1 MNSNFDPY
9 EVINRTNEIERAQM
23 IKEKNDCYNI
33 PEHLNKISIMDV
45 IDTSSLRESDIQSS
59 SRFNDDCG
67 ERGEPMTFK
76 PKNIKTVSDEENN
89 ETYYKTS
96 NSHIKT
102 NECLVIVKSFK
113 DNMGELYDKVCCYYD
128 NVKRNEI
135 SFDGSNYAYEIV
147 TFANEIIENVNLW
160 KEDMERYYER
170 AERGLSEIKER
181 NYEKKE
187 KDAKLKEME
196 NSILQV
202 TKALNN
208 QSSPIKS
215 NSFMKYKEL
224 NTNSNMNMSSSRNS
238 EYLLNKLNEIEEVEK
253 VYNEKITNY
262 ENEITKLNEHIKYYQ
277 NIVAQSKNLI
287 DDLYDK
293 NKIITAKLIKYK
305 QICESNNITVGNSN
319 ASTFY

>member
-9 EVINRTNEIERAQM
+9 EVINHTNEIERAQM
-23 IKEKNDCYNI
+23 MKEQNDINNI

-76 PKNIKTVSDEENN
+76 PKLKSISDEDNN
-89 ETYYKTS
+89 NNDTYYKTS
-96 NSHIKT
+96 FSHIKT

-113 DNMGELYDKVCCYYD
+113 DSMGELYDKVCCYYD

-135 SFDGSNYAYEIV
+135 SLDGSNYLYEIV
-147 TFANEIIENVNLW
+147 TFANEIYENVNLW
-160 KEDMERYYER
+160 KEDMNRYFER
-170 AERGLSEIKER
+170 AERGLNEIKER

-224 NTNSNMNMSSSRNS
+224 NTTSNMNSNRNS
-238 EYLLNKLNEIEEVEK
+238 EYLLNKMNEIEEVEK

-262 ENEITKLNEHIKYYQ
+262 ENEINKLNEHIKYYQ
-277 NIVAQSKNLI
+277 NVVAQSKNLI

-305 QICESNNITVGNSN
+305 QICESNNTNSN
-319 ASTFY
+319 VSTFY